1 MGTTLADLS
10 AEHIGKLIEVDD
22 SVMVDS
28 RTVLIAAT
36 RRVRLLDYQ
45 QQNSAT
51 RILDGSVPQ
60 WPTWIEWADWRTFR
74 VLN

>member
-10 AEHIGKLIEVDD
+10 AEHIGKLVEVDD
-22 SVMVDS
+22 SVMADS
-28 RTVLIAAT
+28 QTVLCTAT
-36 RRVRLLDYQ
+36 RRVRLLDFQ
-45 QQNSAT
+45 QRNGAT
-51 RILDGSVPQ
+51 RLLDGLVPQ